1 MKHLFVPRNIA
12 LHLVYD
18 PGRHSN
24 PPVLILYTSCSVK
37 RGLLKTKSNSIKAQ
51 FSQRNLMVSDTRRCQ
66 HRRKAWPGPFAIPPS
81 YHSAA
86 YSRRSDSWKLREVKR
101 GAKKIK
107 TSEGEKGDR
116 RSLAALPSPPLFFL
130 RAASDYLNACNRLV
144 IRTVWRL

>member
-18 PGRHSN
+18 PERHSN

-37 RGLLKTKSNSIKAQ
+37 RGLLKTKRNSIKAH

-66 HRRKAWPGPFAIPPS
+66 HRCTAWPGPLAISPS

-86 YSRRSDSWKLREVKR
+86 DSRRSDSWKLREVKR

-107 TSEGEKGDR
+107 TSEGRKVIGG
-116 RSLAALPSPPLFFL
+116 ASPLSPAPLFFSFAPL
-130 RAASDYLNACNRLV
+130 P
-144 IRTVWRL
+144 II